1 MTQSLTVSD
10 FDYDLPPELIAQ
22 TPAAERTGSRLLHL
36 DRAGQLHDRQFADLA
51 ALLRPDDLL
60 VFNDTR
66 VIKARLTGHK
76 ITGGKVEVLVERITE
91 PDRVLAHV
99 RASKSPGAGM
109 VLRLAEAF
117 DATVLGRD
125 GELFDIRFPGPA
137 LELLDAG
144 SHIITGDDL
153 YGGSWRLF
161 ERVRRRSMGLDF
173 SYIDLTDL
181 AAVEAAITDKTRMLW
196 VETPTNPLMKLADI
210 EALSKIAK
218 AHKLILVVDNTF
230 ATPWSQQP
238 LALGADVVMHSATKY
253 LNGHSDIVGGVLVA
267 KDAEMAAQLKFLQNS
282 IGGVMGPFDAFL
294 ANRGLK
300 TLGLRM
306 KAHNE
311 NALAVARWLEDR
323 AGVAKVIYPGLVS
336 HPQHELAARQMNG
349 RFGGMVTVLID
360 GDLERTKRVLERV
373 QVFTLAESL
382 GGVESLVNHPAI
394 MTHASVPKEVREA
407 GGVTDNLIRLSVGVE
422 DIDDL
427 IADLDQA
434 IG

>member
-1 MTQSLTVSD
+1 MANKKNSQGFSTRA
-10 FDYDLPPELIAQ
+10 I
-22 TPAAERTGSRLLHL
+22 H
-36 DRAGQLHDRQFADLA
+36 AGQRPDPTTGAVMTPIYATSTYAQESPGVNKGYEYARGKNPTREAFEACIADLEGGTHGFAFASGMA
-51 ALLRPDDLL
+51 A
-60 VFNDTR
+60 TS
-66 VIKARLTGHK
+66 A
-76 ITGGKVEVLVERITE
+76 
-91 PDRVLAHV
+91 
-99 RASKSPGAGM
+99 
-109 VLRLAEAF
+109 
-117 DATVLGRD
+117 
-125 GELFDIRFPGPA
+125 A

-144 SHIITGDDL
+144 AHIVTGDDL

-173 SYIDLTDL
+173 AYVDLSDVS
-181 AAVEAAITDKTRMLW
+181 AVEAAITDKTRMLW

-210 EALSKIAK
+210 AALSKIAK
-218 AHKLILVVDNTF
+218 AHDLLLVVDNTF

-238 LALGADVVMHSATKY
+238 LSHGADIVMHSATKY
-253 LNGHSDIVGGVLVA
+253 LNGHSDIIGGVLVA
-267 KDAEMAAQLKFLQNS
+267 KDADLAARIKFLQNS
-282 IGGVMGPFDAFL
+282 VGGVMGPFDAFL

-311 NALAVARWLEDR
+311 NALAVARWLESR
-323 AGVAKVIYPGLVS
+323 AGVQRVIYPGLKS
-336 HPQHELAARQMNG
+336 HPQHDLAKRQMNSAY
-349 RFGGMVTVLID
+349 GGMVTVLID
-360 GDLERTKRVLERV
+360 GDLARTKQVLERV
-373 QVFTLAESL
+373 EVFTLAESL

-434 IG
+434 LG

>member
-1 MTQSLTVSD
+1 MA
-10 FDYDLPPELIAQ
+10 DLKNSQGFSTRAI
-22 TPAAERTGSRLLHL
+22 H
-36 DRAGQLHDRQFADLA
+36 AGQK
-51 ALLRPDDLL
+51 PDP
-60 VFNDTR
+60 T
-66 VIKARLTGHK
+66 TGAVMTP
-76 ITGGKVEVLVERITE
+76 IYATSTYAQE
-91 PDRVLAHV
+91 
-99 RASKSPGAGM
+99 SPGVNKGYEYARGKNPT
-109 VLRLAEAF
+109 REAF
-117 DATVLGRD
+117 EACINDLEGGVQAFGFGSGMAATST
-125 GELFDIRFPGPA
+125 A

-144 SHIITGDDL
+144 SHIVTGDDL

-173 SYIDLTDL
+173 SYVDMADV
-181 AAVEAAITDKTRMLW
+181 AAVEAAITDRTRMLW
-196 VETPTNPLMKLADI
+196 VETPTNPMMKLADI
-210 EALSKIAK
+210 AALSAVAK
-218 AHKLILVVDNTF
+218 ARGLLLVVDNTF

-238 LALGADVVMHSATKY
+238 ISLGADVVMHSATKY

-267 KDAEMAAQLKFLQNS
+267 GSAEIATQLKFLQNS

-311 NALAVARWLEDR
+311 NALAIARWLETR
-323 AGVAKVIYPGLVS
+323 AGVAKVIYPGLIS
-336 HPQHELAARQMNG
+336 HPQHDLAARQMNG
-349 RFGGMVTVLID
+349 RFGGMVSVVID
-360 GDLERTKRVLERV
+360 GDLARVRQVLERV

-407 GGVTDNLIRLSVGVE
+407 GGVTDSLIRLSVGVE
-422 DIDDL
+422 DVADL

-434 IG
+434 LG

>member
-1 MTQSLTVSD
+1 MTPIYATST
-10 FDYDLPPELIAQ
+10 YAQ
-22 TPAAERTGSRLLHL
+22 ESPGVNKGYEYARGKNPTREAFEACI
-36 DRAGQLHDRQFADLA
+36 ADLEGGVQAFGFGSGMA
-51 ALLRPDDLL
+51 A
-60 VFNDTR
+60 TS
-66 VIKARLTGHK
+66 T
-76 ITGGKVEVLVERITE
+76 
-91 PDRVLAHV
+91 
-99 RASKSPGAGM
+99 
-109 VLRLAEAF
+109 
-117 DATVLGRD
+117 
-125 GELFDIRFPGPA
+125 A

-230 ATPWSQQP
+230 ATPWSQRP
-238 LALGADVVMHSATKY
+238 LTLGADVVMHSATKY

-282 IGGVMGPFDAFL
+282 VGGIMGPFDAFL

-323 AGVAKVIYPGLVS
+323 KGVARVIYPGLIS